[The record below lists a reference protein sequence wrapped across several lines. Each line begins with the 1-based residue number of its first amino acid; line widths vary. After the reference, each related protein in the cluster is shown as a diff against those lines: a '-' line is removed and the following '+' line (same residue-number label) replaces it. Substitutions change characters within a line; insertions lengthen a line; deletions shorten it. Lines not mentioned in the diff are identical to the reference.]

1 MVQVKFSIDTAFRRF
16 ARGSKV
22 TIIDEAESTPGDS
35 RQITEFRE
43 KELPKLEEWLRT
55 YDGEVTDAVS
65 HVHRLGNFR
74 LAAVAGD
81 LVKGCAVMSY
91 DYETEGA

>member
-1 MVQVKFSIDTAFRRF
+1 MVQVKFSIDTASRRF
-16 ARGSKV
+16 ARGSEV

-43 KELPKLEEWLRT
+43 KGLPKLEEWLRT
-55 YDGEVTDAVS
+55 YGGEVTDAVN
-65 HVHRLGNFR
+65 HVHGLGNFR
-74 LAAVAGD
+74 LAAVAVD
-81 LVKGCAVMSY
+81 LVKGYAVMSY

>member
-1 MVQVKFSIDTAFRRF
+1 MVQVKFSIDTASRGF
-16 ARGSKV
+16 AQGSKV
-22 TIIDEAESTPGDS
+22 TIVDEAESTPGDS

-55 YDGEVTDAVS
+55 HDGAVTDAAD

-74 LAAVAGD
+74 LVSVAGD
-81 LVKGCAVMSY
+81 LANGYAVVSY